1 MSEVQGLTSTQ
12 IGALMGVMQIARTA
26 AGPLVGLVADIVQA
40 PRLLAVLLSL
50 CCAAAFAVMTFVP
63 SITVPV
69 LVASAC
75 VAGALF
81 SAIMPLGESLAV
93 TNIAESDYGRV
104 RLWGSLA
111 FMAANIIGGRM
122 LGSGGGATLIMPIL
136 ITGSLLV
143 TAASLALPRRAPSSD
158 QANDSNSD
166 DAKPS
171 GGNETLKEAAA
182 LATNPIYLLFILAGC
197 CVQAGHAAYYSFGT
211 IMLQGAGISGSVI
224 GMLWGV
230 GVAAEVRRLIAPHSI
245 SATVLMPLPTAHN
258 AALRCR
264 SASRIRT
271 LVDMLLK
278 QGMIWPQW
286 MVLILLVRKLM
297 PMQVVLFAEKRLQAA
312 LNAWQLIALGG
323 VAAVIRWAVM
333 STSPSMPVLV
343 MMQARSLST
352 LRQSSYS

>member
-63 SITVPV
+63 SITAPV
-69 LVASAC
+69 LVAAAC

-93 TNIAESDYGRV
+93 TNIAETDYGRV

-122 LGSGGGATLIMPIL
+122 LGSGGGASLIMPIL

-143 TAASLALPRRAPSSD
+143 TAASMALPRRASSD
-158 QANDSNSD
+158 NAKDGNTNDT
-166 DAKPS
+166 KPS
-171 GGNETLKEAAA
+171 GGNDTLKEAAA

-211 IMLQGAGISGSVI
+211 IMLQGAGLSGSVI

-230 GVAAEVRRLIAPHSI
+230 GVAAEVRPCS
-245 SATVLMPLPTAHN
+245 
-258 AALRCR
+258 
-264 SASRIRT
+264 
-271 LVDMLLK
+271 
-278 QGMIWPQW
+278 
-286 MVLILLVRKLM
+286 
-297 PMQVVLFAEKRLQAA
+297 
-312 LNAWQLIALGG
+312 
-323 VAAVIRWAVM
+323 
-333 STSPSMPVLV
+333 
-343 MMQARSLST
+343 ST
-352 LRQSSYS
+352 LQRHCTGTAVPLHR